1 MRYKNLSIQEKH
13 LGEYALVPIRMN
25 DQCLIRKWR
34 NEQMYHLRQQEPLT
48 EENQRIYFDTV
59 VASLFTSEHPSQFLF
74 SYVQAGDC
82 IGYGGL
88 VHINYEKQSA
98 ELSFIMATELEETQ
112 FAMHWSNFL
121 KLIQPIAFQG
131 LGLQRIFT
139 YAYDLRPH
147 LYPILEN
154 HGFYRERTLPNVLI
168 EDEKSISAIV
178 HSKWNANLRPAT
190 PMDEDVTY
198 QWAKDPLVRKY
209 SFQQEEITK
218 EGHARWFQ
226 SKLENPNCFY
236 FLLQSEKTGPMGS
249 FRLDVLSADKPCT
262 AYISYLLDP
271 KTHGKGLGIA
281 ILVMGEFEARQQ
293 GISVLIGEVI
303 AENSASCAIF
313 AKLGYERELL
323 HDRIRYKK
331 SL

>member
-1 MRYKNLSIQEKH
+1 MHYKNLSIEQNH

-25 DQCLIRKWR
+25 DQSLIRKWR
-34 NEQMYHLRQQEPLT
+34 NEQMHHLRQNEPLT
-48 EENQRIYFDTV
+48 EEMQRNYFDTV
-59 VASLFTSEHPSQFLF
+59 VTSLFECEHPGQYLF
-74 SYVQAGDC
+74 SYLRAGEC

-88 VHINYEKQSA
+88 VHIDYVKKSA
-98 ELSFIMATELEETQ
+98 ELSFILATELEESQ

-147 LYPILEN
+147 LYPILED
-154 HGFYRERTLPNVLI
+154 HGFYKERTLQDALI
-168 EDEKSISAIV
+168 ENGKTISAII
-178 HSKWNANLRPAT
+178 HSKWNAFLRPAT
-190 PMDEDVTY
+190 LLYTDLTY
-198 QWAKDPLVRKY
+198 QWATNAEVRKY

-218 EGHARWFQ
+218 EGHIKWFQ
-226 SKLENPNCFY
+226 SKLSNPGCFY
-236 FLLQSEKTGPMGS
+236 FLLESPSLGVLGS
-249 FRLDVLSADKPCT
+249 FRLDIVTNEAPCT

-271 KTHGKGLGIA
+271 KSHGMGWGIA
-281 ILVMGEFEARQQ
+281 LLTTGESAARQN
-293 GISVLIGEVI
+293 GISLLIGEVI

-313 AKLGYERELL
+313 AKLGYEREFL

>member
-25 DQCLIRKWR
+25 DQSLIRKWR
-34 NEQMYHLRQQEPLT
+34 NEQMYHLRQKEPLT
-48 EENQRIYFDTV
+48 EENQRMYFDTV
-59 VASLFTSEHPSQFLF
+59 VASLFTTEHPSQFLF
-74 SYVQAGDC
+74 SYVQTEVC

-88 VHINYEKQSA
+88 VHIDYLKKSA
-98 ELSFIMATELEETQ
+98 ELSFIMETELEETQ

-147 LYPILEN
+147 LYPILED
-154 HGFYRERTLPNVLI
+154 HGFYRERTLPNALI
-168 EDEKSISAIV
+168 EDGKSISAIV

-190 PMDEDVTY
+190 LMDEDVTY

-218 EGHARWFQ
+218 EGHAKWFQ
-226 SKLENPNCFY
+226 SKLLNPGCFY
-236 FLLQSEKTGPMGS
+236 FLLESPSLGVLGS
-249 FRLDVLSADKPCT
+249 FRLDIVTNEAPCT

-271 KTHGKGLGIA
+271 KSHGMGWGIA
-281 ILVMGEFEARQQ
+281 LLTMGESAARQN
-293 GISVLIGEVI
+293 GISLLIGEVI

-313 AKLGYERELL
+313 AKLGYEREFL